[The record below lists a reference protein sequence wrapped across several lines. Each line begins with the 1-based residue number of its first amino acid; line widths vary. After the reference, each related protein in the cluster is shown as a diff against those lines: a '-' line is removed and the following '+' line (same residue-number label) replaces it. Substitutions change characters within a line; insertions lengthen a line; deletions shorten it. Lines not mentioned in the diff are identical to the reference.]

1 MESAAS
7 ARNFRASTVH
17 NWPGRDSTDVFTPAD
32 YPPRSSAFVFRI
44 CLLTNTTKKQGQ
56 IEIKTKIQV
65 QIQMQKQL
73 ENHICVES
81 LSNSTQLVS
90 FPQFPVLKKNK
101 GIKVTM
107 RQKDLSMFPCFPTVS
122 FYQLLKSSIYS
133 CSLTPRLLA
142 NLLLAFL
149 SSQL

>member
-32 YPPRSSAFVFRI
+32 YSARSSAFVFRI
-44 CLLTNTTKKQGQ
+44 CLLTNTTKIQGQ
-56 IEIKTKIQV
+56 MEIKTKIQV
-65 QIQMQKQL
+65 QIQVQMQKQL

-90 FPQFPVLKKNK
+90 FPQFLVLKK
-101 GIKVTM
+101 
-107 RQKDLSMFPCFPTVS
+107 RD
-122 FYQLLKSSIYS
+122 
-133 CSLTPRLLA
+133 
-142 NLLLAFL
+142 
-149 SSQL
+149 

>member
-44 CLLTNTTKKQGQ
+44 CLLTNTTKIQGQ
-56 IEIKTKIQV
+56 IEINTKIQV
-65 QIQMQKQL
+65 QIQVQMQKQL

-81 LSNSTQLVS
+81 MSNSTQCVFSSVFS
-90 FPQFPVLKKNK
+90 FEEKGLKA
-101 GIKVTM
+101 
-107 RQKDLSMFPCFPTVS
+107 S
-122 FYQLLKSSIYS
+122 
-133 CSLTPRLLA
+133 
-142 NLLLAFL
+142 
-149 SSQL
+149 